1 LLYYCLN
8 CCIILLGKLITM
20 NKEDIENLKNIA
32 REKLKRGFTR
42 EEALQSLIR
51 AGILDENENFT
62 EPYKH
67 LGEAV
72 KRLSKK

>member
-1 LLYYCLN
+1 MDN
-8 CCIILLGKLITM
+8 LITM

-32 REKLKRGFTR
+32 RELQKREVTR
-42 EEALQSLIR
+42 EEALRDLIH

-67 LGEAV
+67 LGEAIE
-72 KRLSKK
+72 RLSKK

>member
-1 LLYYCLN
+1 
-8 CCIILLGKLITM
+8 M

-32 REKLKRGFTR
+32 REKLRKGFTR
-42 EEALQSLIR
+42 EEALQSLID
-51 AGILDENENFT
+51 AGILDENGNHT

>member
-1 LLYYCLN
+1 MSKDD
-8 CCIILLGKLITM
+8 IKKL
-20 NKEDIENLKNIA
+20 EDIAIEGLK
-32 REKLKRGFTR
+32 KGVTR
-42 EEALQSLIR
+42 EQALRDLID

-72 KRLSKK
+72 KRLSQK

>member
-1 LLYYCLN
+1 MLDN
-8 CCIILLGKLITM
+8 LITM
-20 NKEDIENLKNIA
+20 SKDDIKKLEDIAIEQLK
-32 REKLKRGFTR
+32 KGFTR
-42 EEALQSLIR
+42 EEAHQALMR

-72 KRLSKK
+72 KRLSQK

>member
-1 LLYYCLN
+1 MS
-8 CCIILLGKLITM
+8 KA
-20 NKEDIENLKNIA
+20 DIEHLKNIA
-32 REKLKRGFTR
+32 RDRLKKGFTR

-62 EPYKH
+62 EPYKL
-67 LGEAV
+67 LGEAI